1 MINTL
6 AKNGSCCPAPDT
18 QVMKGTMTYSPRFD
32 VWENDDE
39 LVLYGDLPGV
49 ASEDLDIHFE
59 KGELK
64 IYGKVAPRNANVE
77 LLYGEYGIGDFH
89 RSFSRIRSDRRG
101 EDRSGTEERRVDR
114 APAQA
119 RGGQAATDRSEELSD
134 FLFESSLRTRRA
146 VAGRLVGGRVGCH

>member
-6 AKNGSCCPAPDT
+6 TKNGTCCPTPET
-18 QVMKGTMTYSPRFD
+18 QVMKGTVTYSPRFD

-89 RSFSRIRSDRRG
+89 RSFSVSEAIDPEKISAELKNGVLTVHLPKREAVKPRRIEVKS
-101 EDRSGTEERRVDR
+101 
-114 APAQA
+114 
-119 RGGQAATDRSEELSD
+119 
-134 FLFESSLRTRRA
+134 
-146 VAGRLVGGRVGCH
+146 